1 MCSFCNQVKIT
12 GSAKQPDAN
21 DIKTA
26 VENSGL
32 FGKKGVLREIAFFG
46 GSFTAIDR
54 NYMKELLSCAH
65 KYIELGYADGIR
77 ISTRPDCIDHEI
89 LDILKSYSVTA
100 IELGAQSM
108 REGVLEANNRGHS
121 AKSVKDSSSLIKG
134 YGFELGLQ
142 MMTGLYGSSMDDDI
156 YTAQEFIKLKPDVV
170 RIYPTI
176 IMKGTHLEELYVLGE
191 YTPMTLNSAV
201 DLCSE
206 LLCMFGSNGIDVIRV
221 GLHSSKSMT
230 QNFVAGPWHPSFRE
244 LCENK
249 IIIDRCIGIIKKL
262 RLTNK
267 PVRILVSPRDLSKVV
282 GQRRLGIEEIKKICP
297 QVEVKPESSLKLGN
311 LIVEELK
318 KS

>member
-12 GSAKQPDAN
+12 GSTKQPDAK
-21 DIKTA
+21 DIKAA

-32 FGKKGVLREIAFFG
+32 FGKKGVRREIAFFG
-46 GSFTAIDR
+46 GSFTAIERD
-54 NYMKELLSCAH
+54 YMEELLSNAQ
-65 KYIELGYADGIR
+65 KYIKSGYADGIR
-77 ISTRPDCIDHEI
+77 ISTRPDCIDPEV
-89 LDILKSYSVTA
+89 LDILKFYSVTA

-108 REGVLEANNRGHS
+108 RDSVLAANNRGHG
-121 AKSVKDSSSLIKG
+121 AESVRDSSNLIKE

-176 IMKGTHLEELYVLGE
+176 IMKGTHLEKLYVLGK

-201 DLCSE
+201 NLCSE
-206 LLCMFGSNGIDVIRV
+206 LLRMFGSNDIDVIRV
-221 GLHSSKSMT
+221 GLHSSKSIT

-249 IIIDRCIGIIKKL
+249 IMVNKCIGVIKKL
-262 RLTNK
+262 KLMNK
-267 PVRILVSPRDLSKVV
+267 PVRILVSPKDLSKAI
-282 GQRRLGIEEIKKICP
+282 GQKRSGIEEIKKICP
-297 QVEVKPESSLKLGN
+297 QAEVKPDTSLELGN